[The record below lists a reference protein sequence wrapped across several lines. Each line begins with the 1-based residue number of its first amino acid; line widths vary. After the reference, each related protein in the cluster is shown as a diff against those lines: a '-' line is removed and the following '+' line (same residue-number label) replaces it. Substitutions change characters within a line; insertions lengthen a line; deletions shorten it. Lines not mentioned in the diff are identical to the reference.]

1 MHLISILDME
11 GIIEEVFSLAEE
23 LKHRAK
29 RGELEELLRGR
40 TLAMIFEKA
49 STRTR
54 VSFEVAMAQLGGHA
68 LYLSPKDM
76 QLGRGETIAD
86 TARTLSRYVDAVM
99 IRAYRHGDVVELARH
114 ASVPVINGLTDL
126 EHPCQAASDFFTM
139 RELKG
144 RLRGVKLAYVGDGN
158 NVCHSLLLGSAMLGI
173 KFSCATPPGYEP
185 QESIVERARALAEE
199 SGAEIEVLHSP
210 REAVAGADFVYTDVW
225 VSMGQ
230 ESEAERR
237 MRDFRGYQVNS
248 ELLRHAPRA
257 KVMHCL
263 PAKRGYE
270 ITDEVMDG
278 EASIVWEQAENRLHV
293 QKAILVR
300 LLGGG

>member
-1 MHLISILDME
+1 MHLLSILDLRDT
-11 GIIEEVFSLAEE
+11 IHEVFESAAQ
-23 LKHRAK
+23 LKEKARQ
-29 RGELEELLRGR
+29 GEFEELLRGR

-86 TARTLSRYVDAVM
+86 TARTLSRYVDAIM
-99 IRAYRHGDVVELARH
+99 IRAYRHGDVVELAGH

-139 RELKG
+139 KEIKG
-144 RLRGVKLAYVGDGN
+144 SLRGIKLAYVGDGN
-158 NVCHSLLLGSAMLGI
+158 NVCHSLLLGSALLGVN
-173 KFSCATPPGYEP
+173 FACATPRGYEP
-185 QESIVERARALAEE
+185 HEGIVQQAISLAKE
-199 SGAEIEVLHSP
+199 SGAKIEILGDP
-210 REAVAGADFVYTDVW
+210 AKAVQGADFIYTDVW

-230 ESEAERR
+230 ESEAEQR
-237 MRDFRGYQVNS
+237 MRAFRNYQVNS
-248 ELLRHAPRA
+248 ELLKHAPRA

-263 PAKRGYE
+263 PAKRGCE
-270 ITDEVMDG
+270 ITDEVIDS

-293 QKAILVR
+293 QKAILVK
-300 LLGGG
+300 LIG